1 MSTLRAGGGALSVVS
16 RRLCFGL
23 SAVVVAAAGLN
34 ALGPWGVATAQRAQL
49 ALEVVLCVVA
59 LLVGLVVARRVTGLS
74 RWWRLSLLAAIAT
87 FLAAEL
93 LSRLG
98 HAAEHEAPAA
108 AVTGYFVAG
117 LLFGTAMV
125 LLVRSGHHDGTRR
138 RVRMWPGVVTTVL
151 DGLLAALAFSH
162 LIYVARLGAMD
173 GAALPRST
181 NTAVVFGIAAVELVV
196 VVGAVLLAMWYPPY
210 RQGRANYMFLAAAV
224 ITLTSSDRLLAYF
237 RSVEVTALDPWISC
251 GFVIAPL
258 LITLSLLEF
267 PPRPRP
273 DEDETEQP
281 TNWAQLTLPY
291 VGFMGSTALLTFHV
305 LIGRR
310 IDPIFISTYLA
321 MALLVATRYVVAMRV
336 QRMLT
341 AQLVVAKRRLA
352 HQAHHDALTGLP
364 NRLLLAQR
372 LDEAIRDGPFVL
384 IFVDIDDFKE
394 VNDRFGHAAGDE
406 LLCAISARLHGCLG
420 PGDTLA
426 RIGGD
431 EFAILIAGAVGAP
444 EIAADQLRLALRSPF
459 SVHGTS
465 VRVRA
470 SMGLVSPGSD
480 GVPPTSDDLLRQADN
495 SMYTGKRMG
504 KDTAVVY
511 RPTFR
516 VSEDFPT
523 ALRQANGGVPHG
535 FELKYQPI
543 VTLPQGIPV
552 AVEALARWTTP
563 SGIQIPPQTF
573 VSLAEANGMGA
584 QLDALV
590 LDQACS
596 QMQAA
601 GVDHLDIHINIGAAR
616 LGSVDFERA
625 VSRILARHGLP
636 PDRLVLEITETV
648 PIVDLADGA
657 AAIRRLNELGI
668 RLALDDFGA
677 GYNSLTYLHELPVQ
691 VVKLDRGLAM
701 GVEPGRN
708 LTLYR
713 SVIGLCEALG
723 LNVIAE
729 GIETAEQ
736 AETIFMAGCALAQ
749 GHLFGRAVPLTDIA
763 MSTAVR
769 KG

>member
-1 MSTLRAGGGALSVVS
+1 MSLWS
-16 RRLCFGL
+16 RRLRSGL
-23 SAVVVAAAGLN
+23 SAAVVAAAGFN
-34 ALGPWGVATAQRAQL
+34 ALGLWGVATAQRVQFVIEAT
-49 ALEVVLCVVA
+49 LCVTA
-59 LLVGLVVARRVTGLS
+59 LAVGLVVARRVTGLS
-74 RWWRLSLLAAIAT
+74 RWWRTTLVAAIAT
-87 FLAAEL
+87 FLAAEY

-98 HAAEHEAPAA
+98 HAPDLSPTAPAP
-108 AVTGYFVAG
+108 AVVGYFVAG
-117 LLFGTAMV
+117 LLFATAMV
-125 LLVRSGHHDGTRR
+125 LLVRAGRDGDSRTS
-138 RVRMWPGVVTTVL
+138 VRTWPSVITTVL
-151 DGLLAALAFSH
+151 DGLLATLAFSH
-162 LIYVARLGAMD
+162 LVYVARLGAMD

-181 NTAVVFGIAAVELVV
+181 NTTVVFGIAAVELVT

-210 RQGRANYMFLAAAV
+210 RPGRTNYMLLAGAV
-224 ITLTSSDRLLAYF
+224 MTLTSADRLLAYF
-237 RSVEVTALDPWISC
+237 RSVDFTALDPWVGV

-273 DEDETEQP
+273 DRDEFEDP

-305 LIGRR
+305 LIGERV
-310 IDPIFISTYLA
+310 DPIFVSTYLV

-341 AQLVVAKRRLA
+341 RQLVDAKRRLA

-384 IFVDIDDFKE
+384 IFVDIDDFKD
-394 VNDRFGHAAGDE
+394 VNDQFGHAAGDE
-406 LLCAISARLHGCLG
+406 LLCAISGRLESCLG

-431 EFAILIAGAVGAP
+431 EFAILIAGVVGAP
-444 EIAADQLRLALRSPF
+444 EIVADQLRLALRSPF

-465 VRVRA
+465 IRVRA

-480 GVPPTSDDLLRQADN
+480 GLPPTSDDLLRQADN
-495 SMYTGKRMG
+495 SMYTGKRLG

-511 RPTFR
+511 RPAFS

-523 ALRQANGGVPHG
+523 ALRQANGGVPQG
-535 FELKYQPI
+535 FQLKYQPI
-543 VTLPQGIPV
+543 VALPQGIPV
-552 AVEALARWTTP
+552 AVEALARWTAP

-590 LDQACS
+590 LDQACEQIKAS
-596 QMQAA
+596 
-601 GVDHLDIHINIGAAR
+601 GLDLDVHVNIGAAR
-616 LGSVDFERA
+616 LGSMEFERV
-625 VSRILARHGLP
+625 VSGTLARHLLP
-636 PDRLVLEITETV
+636 PQRLVLEITETV

-657 AAIRRLNELGI
+657 AAIRRLNDLGV
-668 RLALDDFGA
+668 RVALDDFGA

-691 VVKLDRGLAM
+691 IVKLDRGLAM
-701 GVEPGRN
+701 GVEPKRN
-708 LTLYR
+708 LTLYK
-713 SVIGLCEALG
+713 SVTGLCEALG

-729 GIETAEQ
+729 GIETTEQ
-736 AETIFMAGCALAQ
+736 AETIFMAGCGLAQ
-749 GHLFGRAVPLTDIA
+749 GHLFGRAAALADITHA
-763 MSTAVR
+763 AV
-769 KG
+769 KPY

>member
-1 MSTLRAGGGALSVVS
+1 MPFAS
-16 RRLCFGL
+16 RRLRSGL
-23 SAVVVAAAGLN
+23 SAAVVAAAGFN
-34 ALGPWGVATAQRAQL
+34 ALGLWPVATAQRVQFVIEA
-49 ALEVVLCVVA
+49 VLCVTA
-59 LLVGLVVARRVTGLS
+59 LVVGLVVVRRVTGLS
-74 RWWRLSLLAAIAT
+74 RWWRVTLLAAIAVY
-87 FLAAEL
+87 LAAEY

-98 HAAEHEAPAA
+98 HAPDLSPTAPAA
-108 AVTGYFVAG
+108 AVAGYFVAG
-117 LLFGTAMV
+117 LLFASSMV
-125 LLVRSGHHDGTRR
+125 LLVRAGHNDDSTRS
-138 RVRMWPGVVTTVL
+138 VRTWPGVITTVL

-162 LIYVARLGAMD
+162 LVYVARLGAMD

-181 NTAVVFGIAAVELVV
+181 NSVVVFGIAAVELVT

-210 RQGRANYMFLAAAV
+210 RPGRTNYMLLAGSV
-224 ITLTSSDRLLAYF
+224 ITLTSADRLLAYF
-237 RSVEVTALDPWISC
+237 RSVAVTGTELWIGV

-258 LITLSLLEF
+258 LITLSLLEY

-273 DEDETEQP
+273 PRDETEEP

-305 LIGRR
+305 LIGARV
-310 IDPIFISTYLA
+310 DPVFISTYLA

-341 AQLVVAKRRLA
+341 KQLLDAKRRLA

-384 IFVDIDDFKE
+384 IFVDIDDFKV

-406 LLCAISARLHGCLG
+406 LLCAISARLQNCLG

-431 EFAILIAGAVGAP
+431 EFAILIAGAVGPP
-444 EIAADQLRLALRSPF
+444 EIVADQLRVALRSPF

-480 GVPPTSDDLLRQADN
+480 GVPATSDDLLRQADN
-495 SMYTGKRMG
+495 SMYTGKRLG

-511 RPTFR
+511 RPPFS

-523 ALRQANGGVPHG
+523 ALRQANGDAPPG
-535 FELKYQPI
+535 FQLKYQPI
-543 VTLPQGIPV
+543 VALPHGNPI
-552 AVEALARWTTP
+552 AVEALARWTAP

-573 VSLAEANGMGA
+573 VSQAEANGMGA

-590 LDQACS
+590 LDQACA
-596 QMQAA
+596 QIKAA
-601 GVDHLDIHINIGAAR
+601 GLDLDVHINIGAAR
-616 LGSVDFERA
+616 LGSVEFEHV
-625 VSRILARHGLP
+625 VSRTLARHLLP
-636 PDRLVLEITETV
+636 PHRLVLEITETV
-648 PIVDLADGA
+648 PIVDLAEGA
-657 AAIRRLNELGI
+657 AAIRRFNALGV
-668 RLALDDFGA
+668 RVALDDFGA

-691 VVKLDRGLAM
+691 IVKLDRGLAM
-701 GVEPGRN
+701 GVEPERN
-708 LTLYR
+708 LLLYR
-713 SVIGLCEALG
+713 SVTGLCEALG

-729 GIETAEQ
+729 GIETADQ
-736 AETIFMAGCALAQ
+736 AETIYMAGCGLAQ
-749 GHLFGRAVPLTDIA
+749 GHLFGPASTLADIA
-763 MSTAVR
+763 DAAV
-769 KG
+769 KPY

>member
-1 MSTLRAGGGALSVVS
+1 V
-16 RRLCFGL
+16 
-23 SAVVVAAAGLN
+23 
-34 ALGPWGVATAQRAQL
+34 
-49 ALEVVLCVVA
+49 
-59 LLVGLVVARRVTGLS
+59 
-74 RWWRLSLLAAIAT
+74 
-87 FLAAEL
+87 
-93 LSRLG
+93 
-98 HAAEHEAPAA
+98 
-108 AVTGYFVAG
+108 
-117 LLFGTAMV
+117 
-125 LLVRSGHHDGTRR
+125 
-138 RVRMWPGVVTTVL
+138 
-151 DGLLAALAFSH
+151 
-162 LIYVARLGAMD
+162 YVARLGAMD

-181 NTAVVFGIAAVELVV
+181 NTAVVFGIAAVELAV

-224 ITLTSSDRLLAYF
+224 MTLTSSDRLLAYF

-480 GVPPTSDDLLRQADN
+480 GVPPTSDELLRQADN
-495 SMYTGKRMG
+495 SMYTGKRLG

-596 QMQAA
+596 QIQAA
-601 GVDHLDIHINIGAAR
+601 GLDLDVHINIGAAR

-636 PDRLVLEITETV
+636 PHRLVLEITETV

-657 AAIRRLNELGI
+657 AAIRRLSELGI

-677 GYNSLTYLHELPVQ
+677 GYNSLTYLHTLPVQ
-691 VVKLDRGLAM
+691 IVKLDRGLAE
-701 GVEPGRN
+701 GTGHERD
-708 LTLYR
+708 LALYR
-713 SVIGLCEALG
+713 SMVAVCTDLG
-723 LNVIAE
+723 CAVVAE
-729 GIETAEQ
+729 GIETPGQSQTVA
-736 AETIFMAGCALAQ
+736 AAGCQYAQ
-749 GHLFGRAVPLTDIA
+749 GYLYGRPEPLG
-763 MSTAVR
+763 TAT
-769 KG
+769 

>member
-1 MSTLRAGGGALSVVS
+1 MDVNAAGWRDALSLEN
-16 RRLCFGL
+16 RRLRYGL
-23 SAVVVAAAGLN
+23 SAVVVAAAFN
-34 ALGPWGVATAQRAQL
+34 ALALWGVTTAQRVQFV
-49 ALEVVLCVVA
+49 LETTLIVAA
-59 LLVGLVVARRVTGLS
+59 LLVGLVVAQRVTGLS
-74 RWWRLSLLAAIAT
+74 RWWRVSLIAAIAT
-87 FLAAEL
+87 FLTAEL

-98 HAAEHEAPAA
+98 DAADREAPGL
-108 AVTGYFVAG
+108 AVVGYFVAG
-117 LLFGTAMV
+117 LLFAAAMV
-125 LLVRSGHHDGTRR
+125 LLVRAGHQDGTRT
-138 RVRMWPGVVTTVL
+138 RVRLWPGVVTTVL
-151 DGLLAALAFSH
+151 DGLLATLAFSH
-162 LIYVARLGAMD
+162 LVYVARLGSMG

-181 NTAVVFGIAAVELVV
+181 NSAVVWGIAAVELVV
-196 VVGAVLLAMWYPPY
+196 VVSAVLLAMWYPPY
-210 RQGRANYMFLAAAV
+210 RPGRVNYMFLAAAV
-224 ITLTSSDRLLAYF
+224 ITMTSSDRLLAYF
-237 RSVEVTALDPWISC
+237 RSVEVTGLDLWIGL
-251 GFVIAPL
+251 GFVMAPL

-273 DEDETEQP
+273 DHDETEQP

-291 VGFMGSTALLTFHV
+291 VGFMGSTALLAFHI
-305 LIGRR
+305 LIGRTV
-310 IDPIFISTYLA
+310 DPIFISTYLA
-321 MALLVATRYVVAMRV
+321 MVFLVATRYVVAMRV

-341 AQLVVAKRRLA
+341 AQLVDAKRRLA
-352 HQAHHDALTGLP
+352 HQAHHDSLTGLP

-406 LLCAISARLHGCLG
+406 LLYAISARLHGCLR

-431 EFAILIAGAVGAP
+431 EFAILIAGSVGAP
-444 EIAADQLRLALRSPF
+444 EIAADRLRVALRSPF

-480 GVPPTSDDLLRQADN
+480 CVPPTSDELLRQADN
-495 SMYTGKRMG
+495 SMYTGKRLG

-511 RPTFR
+511 RPGFR

-523 ALRQANGGVPHG
+523 ALRQANGGVPQG

-563 SGIQIPPQTF
+563 SGIQIPPPTF

-596 QMQAA
+596 QIEAA
-601 GVDHLDIHINIGAAR
+601 SLDLDVHVNIGAAR
-616 LGSVDFERA
+616 LGSIDFEHA

-636 PDRLVLEITETV
+636 ARRLVLEITETV

-657 AAIRRLNELGI
+657 AAIRRLNDLGI
-668 RLALDDFGA
+668 RVALDDFGA

-736 AETIFMAGCALAQ
+736 AETVFTAGCGLAQ
-749 GHLFGRAVPLTDIA
+749 GHLFGRAVALTDLAAASPIREA
-763 MSTAVR
+763 
-769 KG
+769 